1 VRRDSARE
9 QRLYFFIFACHRFV
23 RCSIQ
28 TRNNRTLVMAL
39 DAHVTNDVRNFPQ
52 TLSPPETLPGEK
64 YDDVEEAKRNPEQ
77 KRATRCVDLR

>member
-1 VRRDSARE
+1 
-9 QRLYFFIFACHRFV
+9 
-23 RCSIQ
+23 
-28 TRNNRTLVMAL
+28 MAL